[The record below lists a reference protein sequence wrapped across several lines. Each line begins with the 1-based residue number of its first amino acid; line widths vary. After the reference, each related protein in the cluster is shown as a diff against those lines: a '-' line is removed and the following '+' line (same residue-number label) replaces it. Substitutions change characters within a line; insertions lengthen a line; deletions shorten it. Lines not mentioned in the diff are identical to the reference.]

1 MVADAGYRLVDDPTA
16 PEYLVS
22 GITEEELRCAQV
34 DLVFSHLIASDEHF
48 RNFAKIGKILL
59 AQKSP
64 VPSAV
69 PVQKGVR
76 LRVARAIDAAFHRSA
91 FDPDFRRLLL
101 DNADA
106 ALSSIL
112 GNACQNVLGR
122 VYFHDRPAS
131 GIAPPVQC
139 SESLHLVLPEPVWQR
154 PISEEDLERLIANAE
169 RE

>member
-76 LRVARAIDAAFHRSA
+76 LRVARAIDAAFTAPHSTPTSAAFYWIMQMRRFHRS
-91 FDPDFRRLLL
+91 
-101 DNADA
+101 
-106 ALSSIL
+106 
-112 GNACQNVLGR
+112 
-122 VYFHDRPAS
+122 
-131 GIAPPVQC
+131 
-139 SESLHLVLPEPVWQR
+139 
-154 PISEEDLERLIANAE
+154 
-169 RE
+169 